1 MRRHVPA
8 SWTDDPARR
17 HAAGIPATLHF
28 REKWRIAL
36 AQIRTIL
43 QAGFTITGVVVDAD
57 YGSNADFR
65 AGVERLGLPYGV
77 AIRGEAV
84 CAVVGVPGPQ
94 SATAIAQSAPEDAWA
109 SVTWGIAPPGR

>member
-1 MRRHVPA
+1 VDRR
-8 SWTDDPARR
+8 RR
-17 HAAGIPATLHF
+17 RRAAVGIPPTVQF

-36 AQIRTIL
+36 AQVRAIL

-65 AGVERLGLPYGV
+65 AGLERLGLAYGV

-84 CAVVGVPGPQ
+84 FTVPDVARDAL
-94 SATAIAQSAPEDAWA
+94 SAIASP
-109 SVTWGIAPPGR
+109 TRRPTTRGRP